1 MKRYKKYMAIIG
13 ILIIT
18 LMGLYVI
25 GSGFRKMSQVYI
37 SDYEVSEDG
46 TQMTIWVGVP
56 TSIGY
61 TRKISTTQKP
71 DGILCLDVY
80 AAFGGINGS
89 IGAKSEFIVPLK
101 DETSVIAIYRSKD
114 YYDPVIRKSE
124 NGEWQ
129 LLMRKD

>member
-1 MKRYKKYMAIIG
+1 
-13 ILIIT
+13 
-18 LMGLYVI
+18 
-25 GSGFRKMSQVYI
+25 MSQVYI
-37 SDYEVSEDG
+37 SDYEVSKDG
-46 TQMTIWVGVP
+46 TQMTIRVGVP

-71 DGILCLDVY
+71 DGTLCLDVY

>member
-1 MKRYKKYMAIIG
+1 MNRYKKYVAIIG

-37 SDYEVSEDG
+37 SDYEVSKDG
-46 TQMTIWVGVP
+46 TQMTIRVGVP

-71 DGILCLDVY
+71 DGTLCLDVY

>member
-1 MKRYKKYMAIIG
+1 MKRYKKTAAIIG
-13 ILIIT
+13 ILFIA
-18 LMGLYVI
+18 LMGVHVI
-25 GSGFRKMSQVYI
+25 GSGFRKMNHVYI

-46 TQMTIWVGVP
+46 TQMTIYVGVP

-61 TRKISTTQKP
+61 TRKTSTTYKP
-71 DGILCLDVY
+71 DGTLCLDVY

-89 IGAKSEFIVPLK
+89 IGARSEFVIPLK
-101 DETSVIAIYRSKD
+101 DETYVIAIYRSKD
-114 YYDPVIRKSE
+114 YYEPVIRKSE

>member
-1 MKRYKKYMAIIG
+1 MKRYKKYVAIIG

-37 SDYEVSEDG
+37 SDYEVSKDG
-46 TQMTIWVGVP
+46 TQMTIRVGVP

-71 DGILCLDVY
+71 DGTLCLDVY

>member
-1 MKRYKKYMAIIG
+1 MKRYKKYVAIIG

-37 SDYEVSEDG
+37 SDYEVSKDG
-46 TQMTIWVGVP
+46 TQMTIRVGVP
-56 TSIGY
+56 KSIGY
-61 TRKISTTQKP
+61 TRKISTIQKT
-71 DGILCLDVY
+71 DGTLCLDVY